1 MQLGKTAQILCRLFL
16 IKPVKG
22 RGGVGGGSCLTI
34 LTHTGAMKQLFA
46 TATYIIDP
54 RVSALPSSFEER
66 LWDSFKSNILPT
78 ISLLSSNEIAE
89 SKTVKELKVF
99 S

>member
-1 MQLGKTAQILCRLFL
+1 M
-16 IKPVKG
+16 
-22 RGGVGGGSCLTI
+22 GSC
-34 LTHTGAMKQLFA
+34 
-46 TATYIIDP
+46 
-54 RVSALPSSFEER
+54 
-66 LWDSFKSNILPT
+66 WDSFKSNILPT